1 MVNIR
6 KLVALDITLHGSW
19 FIIIEFGIGTPAIL
33 IAGLWLILTNSE
45 FILGF
50 YIFLTG
56 INYVPLLFYAIV
68 IAKSGSAQREVE
80 QDLAQNKHY
89 IRKYSLQQ
97 LIIFIPL
104 FVLLI
109 AIV

>member
-1 MVNIR
+1 M
-6 KLVALDITLHGSW
+6 
-19 FIIIEFGIGTPAIL
+19 
-33 IAGLWLILTNSE
+33 
-45 FILGF
+45 GF

-56 INYVPLLFYAIV
+56 INYGPLLFYAIV

-97 LIIFIPL
+97 LIIFISL
-104 FVLLI
+104 VVLLI
-109 AIV
+109 AIVQEIKKAS